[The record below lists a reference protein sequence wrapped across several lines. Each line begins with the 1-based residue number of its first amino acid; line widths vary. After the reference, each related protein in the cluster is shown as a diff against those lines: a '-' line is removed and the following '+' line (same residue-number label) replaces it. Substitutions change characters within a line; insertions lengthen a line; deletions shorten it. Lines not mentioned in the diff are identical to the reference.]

1 MAKKCRNR
9 QRQIVGSA
17 RTRKKRQ
24 DKRKKLVASN
34 QVPYQQDIEDKVD
47 YALEIAEKGNLQK
60 GAHIF
65 AKLEEQHGN
74 HPHICFG
81 RGVLAVIGGRHDEAI
96 PLFKQATQ
104 LSPGFVEAHYNLAVA
119 YQKQLRVSQM
129 IVAYRN
135 VVRIGEAHSD
145 MVQKAHTILKT
156 LAQQIRKSEGIS
168 LDDYLKAYQ
177 IFDRGVEHMESREW
191 KDAIADFK
199 ESLSINPNRTQA
211 HGNLGICYA
220 KTAQK
225 QIALEALDKAL
236 ELDPNYEPAQA
247 NRKLIASLEE
257 GKPLDTEVT
266 TINYYRET
274 HHKKKS
280 VIKKLADSLGFNR

>member
-1 MAKKCRNR
+1 VAKKCRNR
-9 QRQIVGSA
+9 QRQILKNA
-17 RTRKKRQ
+17 KKQKNRQ
-24 DKRKKLVASN
+24 AKRKNPVASN
-34 QVPYQQDIEDKVD
+34 QVTCQQDIEDKVD
-47 YALEIAEKGNLQK
+47 YALEIVEAGNLQR
-60 GAHIF
+60 GDNIL
-65 AKLEEQHGN
+65 AKLKEQHGD

-81 RGVLAVIGGRHDEAI
+81 RGVLAVFGGKHDEAI

-135 VVRIGEAHSD
+135 VIRLGEAHSD
-145 MVQKAHTILKT
+145 MVQQAHTILKT

-191 KDAIADFK
+191 KDAIVDFK

-211 HGNLGICYA
+211 YGNLGICYA

-247 NRKLIASLEE
+247 NRKLIASLKE

-266 TINYYRET
+266 TINYYKET
-274 HHKKKS
+274 HPKKKS
-280 VIKKLADSLGFNR
+280 IIKKLADSLGLGR